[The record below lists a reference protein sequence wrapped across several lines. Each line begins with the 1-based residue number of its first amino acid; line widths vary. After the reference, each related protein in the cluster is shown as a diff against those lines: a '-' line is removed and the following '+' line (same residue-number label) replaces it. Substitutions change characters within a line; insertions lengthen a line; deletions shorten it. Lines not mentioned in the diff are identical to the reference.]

1 VVYSSRSLDEVIYRA
16 EFERLATETNLSLY
30 LTLTRVQP
38 PGWTG
43 FARRIDRDL
52 LADVVFPPADAPQI
66 YICGPTAF
74 VETAAN
80 ICVEL
85 GLQLALRYDIE
96 MTKDGKKHEMDCK
109 EDGTIVNFENEIAAK
124 DLPKAV
130 TDAVKAKY
138 PNSMIK
144 VVMEVIGVKNK
155 KEALEEYEVIIDTAD
170 KKDLELT
177 VSPDGKKIEEA
188 K

>member
-1 VVYSSRSLDEVIYRA
+1 MTTIVR
-16 EFERLATETNLSLY
+16 
-30 LTLTRVQP
+30 
-38 PGWTG
+38 
-43 FARRIDRDL
+43 L
-52 LADVVFPPADAPQI
+52 LACATLLVLLAPSVWAQDEKVEADKLPQKVKDTLKAKFPGAMI
-66 YICGPTAF
+66 
-74 VETAAN
+74 TAATKTTEN
-80 ICVEL
+80 GVVI
-85 GLQLALRYDIE
+85 YDIE

-109 EDGTIVNFENEIAAK
+109 EDGVIVNFENEIAAK

-138 PNSMIK
+138 PNSTIK
-144 VVMEVIGVKNK
+144 VVMEVIGVKDK
-155 KEALEEYEVIIDTAD
+155 KEALEEYEVIIDSAD

>member
-1 VVYSSRSLDEVIYRA
+1 MKTTMRLMVCAALIALQAPVVWSQDEKVEA
-16 EFERLATETNLSLY
+16 DKLPQKVKD
-30 LTLTRVQP
+30 TLKAKFS
-38 PGWTG
+38 G
-43 FARRIDRDL
+43 AI
-52 LADVVFPPADAPQI
+52 I
-66 YICGPTAF
+66 
-74 VETAAN
+74 TAATKTTEN
-80 ICVEL
+80 GVVI
-85 GLQLALRYDIE
+85 YDIE

-130 TDAVKAKY
+130 ADAVKAKY
-138 PNSMIK
+138 PKATIK
-144 VVMEVIGVKNK
+144 VVMEVIGVKDK

-170 KKDLELT
+170 KKDVELT

>member
-1 VVYSSRSLDEVIYRA
+1 MKTMMR
-16 EFERLATETNLSLY
+16 
-30 LTLTRVQP
+30 
-38 PGWTG
+38 
-43 FARRIDRDL
+43 L
-52 LADVVFPPADAPQI
+52 LACATLFALLAPVAWSQDEKVEADKLPQKVKDTLKAKFPGATI
-66 YICGPTAF
+66 
-74 VETAAN
+74 TAATKTTEN
-80 ICVEL
+80 GVVI
-85 GLQLALRYDIE
+85 YDIE

-124 DLPKAV
+124 DLPKTV

-138 PNSMIK
+138 PQATIK
-144 VVMEVIGVKNK
+144 VVMEVIGVKDK

>member
-1 VVYSSRSLDEVIYRA
+1 MKTMIR
-16 EFERLATETNLSLY
+16 
-30 LTLTRVQP
+30 
-38 PGWTG
+38 
-43 FARRIDRDL
+43 L
-52 LADVVFPPADAPQI
+52 LACATLLALLAPSVWSQDEKVEADKLPQKVKDTLKAKFPGAMI
-66 YICGPTAF
+66 
-74 VETAAN
+74 TAATKTTEN
-80 ICVEL
+80 GVVI
-85 GLQLALRYDIE
+85 YDIE

-144 VVMEVIGVKNK
+144 VVMEVIGVKDK

-177 VSPDGKKIEEA
+177 VSLDGKKIEEA